1 MSPLE
6 EVMLRRCHPCL
17 KISVLISSLAAW
29 ASREWH
35 HAGIGLTRMK
45 SEDGRGGLTVLM
57 CLKMPRLATRISAT
71 LRQHV
76 RRNTKCCCRG
86 KHGQMVSRR
95 TGSSSLPWGPRLL
108 MRLRLTIMV
117 SATQVL
123 VVHRNT
129 RLCHRSEGGRTGGQL
144 HVASGIDITHCL
156 CAKPLQAPPL
166 LSGPRS
172 TRRELLRE
180 DIDKLIRRT
189 RQL

>member
-1 MSPLE
+1 MALVSPPPSCQGQGKLE
-6 EVMLRRCHPCL
+6 PEVSYP
-17 KISVLISSLAAW
+17 
-29 ASREWH
+29 
-35 HAGIGLTRMK
+35 
-45 SEDGRGGLTVLM
+45 
-57 CLKMPRLATRISAT
+57 
-71 LRQHV
+71 
-76 RRNTKCCCRG
+76 
-86 KHGQMVSRR
+86 
-95 TGSSSLPWGPRLL
+95 LPG
-108 MRLRLTIMV
+108 LRLTIMV

-189 RQL
+189 RQLWNPTCKSVRMTGAVEIGRTAFTILWEWLWPVSHRSIMLQTKVWN